1 MKGEG
6 RQKETERDNGKRKV
20 RRFNNIDHMEDGYRE
35 GLAYTHTYTVDGLP
49 RALQGLAYTHTYTV
63 DGLPRALQVLAYTH
77 TYTVDGLPR
86 ALQGVVL
93 QGGSTTTHTD
103 VCQRRHTEM
112 YVTDGCHRWMS
123 QVDVTGGCHRCM
135 STFVP
140 L

>member
-6 RQKETERDNGKRKV
+6 RQKETESDNGKRKV

-63 DGLPRALQVLAYTH
+63 DGLPRALQ
-77 TYTVDGLPR
+77 
-86 ALQGVVL
+86 GVVL

-103 VCQRRHTEM
+103 VCQQRHTEM